1 MAYALEMK
9 ARLQAVDMHE
19 AVVAAAADGG
29 LHIDSTNT
37 PFAAPITDVVRTTP
51 YTDAAPNTYL
61 FDCCRYQV
69 IENIALNNYFSILK
83 KEHQDFNPCL
93 NEAY

>member
-29 LHIDSTNT
+29 LHIDSTIT
-37 PFAAPITDVVRTTP
+37 PFATPLTDVVRTTP

-61 FDCCRYQV
+61 FDTYVRTPLLHRISELTGIGY
-69 IENIALNNYFSILK
+69 K
-83 KEHQDFNPCL
+83 
-93 NEAY
+93 